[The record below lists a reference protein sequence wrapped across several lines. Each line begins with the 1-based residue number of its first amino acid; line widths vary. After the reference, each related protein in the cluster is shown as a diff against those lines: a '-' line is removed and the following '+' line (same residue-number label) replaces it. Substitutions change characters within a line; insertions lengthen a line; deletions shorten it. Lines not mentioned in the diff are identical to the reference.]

1 MLDYKLPYHV
11 IQEDEDEDIYLP
23 KLSFPTLEDAKEFI
37 NFAPHP
43 NLIIVKTRE
52 LKNYYLG
59 FEKRK
64 YHL

>member
-23 KLSFPTLEDAKEFI
+23 KLSFSTLEDAKEFI

-43 NLIIVKTRE
+43 NLIVVKTKE
-52 LKNYYLG
+52 LKNYYLEINNSK
-59 FEKRK
+59 FQF
-64 YHL
+64 